1 MEELSAP
8 NSAWQFSATSL
19 LAKDSYFCR
28 PVDYTWRELGI
39 RMASVSCCC
48 CFSKAMELLDMVFFI
63 FWKKPEQI
71 TFLHISHHGTRLFSW
86 WAGVKD
92 VPGGQAF
99 FTGMTNSLDHV
110 VMDWPVWA
118 PHVAPPTVEVS
129 SNHPTNGTELRVRD
143 PGMSQADSSCK
154 NQENA

>member
-92 VPGGQAF
+92 VPGGQ
-99 FTGMTNSLDHV
+99 
-110 VMDWPVWA
+110 
-118 PHVAPPTVEVS
+118 
-129 SNHPTNGTELRVRD
+129 GTELRVRD